1 VEIGMEPGDLPTGL
15 QEKSIASV
23 KGPEACPK
31 DILLL
36 EYYFLLQ
43 GVISQRLC

>member
-1 VEIGMEPGDLPTGL
+1 MEPGDLPAGL

-31 DILLL
+31 HILLL
-36 EYYFLLQ
+36 ECYFLLQ
-43 GVISQRLC
+43 GLITRRLC